1 MNRVPRFIWPL
12 VDEIEDNKGQICL
25 LTCQITIKTI
35 DNIEVLEQRKH
46 EGF

>member
-1 MNRVPRFIWPL
+1 MTRVPRFNWPL